1 MHNKGSYK
9 QGEKTAFRM
18 GENNSKRSNGQRINL
33 KNIQATPAAQ
43 FQKNKRPNQKVG
55 QRTKQKF
62 MSSSKEDIKM
72 TNKHMKRC
80 STSLIIREKQMKTT
94 RSARYY

>member
-1 MHNKGSYK
+1 MHNKGNYM

-18 GENNSKRSNGQRINL
+18 GENNSKWTNRQRINL

-55 QRTKQKF
+55 QRTEQTF
-62 MSSSKEDIKM
+62 FQRRHTDG
-72 TNKHMKRC
+72 
-80 STSLIIREKQMKTT
+80 
-94 RSARYY
+94 